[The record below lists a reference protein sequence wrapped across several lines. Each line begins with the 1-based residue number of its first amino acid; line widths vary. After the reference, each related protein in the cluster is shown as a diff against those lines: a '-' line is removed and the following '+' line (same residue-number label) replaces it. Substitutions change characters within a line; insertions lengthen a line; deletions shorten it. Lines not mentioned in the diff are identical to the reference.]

1 MRLTKLCYVHLQ
13 TWHNESYCYVYY
25 NRPIKINFKKELKK
39 LIHSSPLK
47 VNVLQIRP
55 ELKEKVIYLRK

>member
-1 MRLTKLCYVHLQ
+1 MNPTVTY
-13 TWHNESYCYVYY
+13 NY